1 MLAMANSLPDEM
13 ISEILSLVLNVP
25 DGLFCDISETDKAWL
40 RVATPL
46 LYHTVVIRSRPQAN
60 ALATV
65 FKQTSDLGRFVK
77 KLRLEGG
84 FGKCMQQVLECTPN
98 ITDLYLS
105 ADMWSSDN
113 VSGLVLGL
121 PLLNPTRLIVR
132 DLSTSRGNRFMA
144 QLYSVLAA
152 NLDEWTNL
160 TIIMLSHFPFLSP
173 YRQTE
178 RGEFARAICASKT
191 LQVVSL
197 QLWPTYENEYHV
209 FNNNEYDVLNKM
221 ALSISSLKVVEIRH
235 LLATRESF
243 KINDTRVTPQLRS
256 LVRLVECCPST
267 TEPVTQ
273 KKSSAIPLTPNDNTV
288 FLDPMST
295 ALQSVVDL
303 VWKRI
308 VSFSMFAGDG
318 SLADR
323 WPEKTN
329 SDRLNIMLV
338 SSTFKALALPYLYGY
353 PILLDDIAICQFSA
367 RLCAEPALGPHVR
380 ELKIRRVA
388 LGTRKKS
395 AKSQPDLVPIL
406 SRTPG
411 LARLVGDGVSMT
423 LSCATLG
430 VLAQT
435 AGQTLLEF
443 SGFEMDLKDPQ
454 AWAHLPAIFRAL
466 PALESLSWTAA
477 SIEGVPGYV
486 KGSSAS
492 RALPSLRFL
501 DVRSTPTFRPAGLLL
516 ALSDM
521 QLPALRSVALG
532 PELYDSTQ
540 FLSVHGPKITRLEI
554 HDDFDTPDG
563 MSVFALCPA
572 LAHLTLH
579 WTCAKIKRA
588 RTPDPDPEEDID
600 EEEVAFLE
608 AARRERDRRAPPPEP
623 TPTLEFPGPY
633 LALEKLVVVKRIQ
646 GKSLQ
651 TDLLEWRRFFDAI
664 VCEDFPALREVQILY
679 GHLTWPTAEHL
690 IGKSMWVKWAE
701 RLLEQNVKLTNSEG
715 VTWRPRLK
723 ASRGGGVGSGKGEKR
738 RRA

>member
-1 MLAMANSLPDEM
+1 MTSVTFGLALNDNGTKSLFLASSGKPSSFLLPPSMLAMANSLPDEM
-13 ISEILSLVLNVP
+13 ISEILSLVLKGRP
-25 DGLFCDISETDKAWL
+25 FLPLQLCSSAKRGSESPP
-40 RVATPL
+40 PL

-65 FKQTSDLGRFVK
+65 FKQPSDLGRFVK

-84 FGKCMQQVLECTPN
+84 FGKRMQQVLECTPN

-132 DLSTSRGNRFMA
+132 DLSTSRGNKFMA

-160 TIIMLSHFPFLSP
+160 TMIMLSHFPFLSP

-197 QLWPTYENEYHV
+197 QLWPMYESDYHV
-209 FNNNEYDVLNKM
+209 FNNNEYDALNKM
-221 ALSISSLKVVEIRH
+221 ALGISSLKAIEIRH

-243 KINDTRVTPQLRS
+243 KINDTRWNAGS
-256 LVRLVECCPST
+256 PST
-267 TEPVTQ
+267 TEPVQ
-273 KKSSAIPLTPNDNTV
+273 KNSSHGAIALTPNDNTV
-288 FLDPMST
+288 FRDPMST

-367 RLCAEPALGPHVR
+367 RLCAEPALGLHVR

-388 LGTRKKS
+388 PGTRKKS

-411 LARLVGDGVSMT
+411 LARLIGDGVSVTM
-423 LSCATLG
+423 SCATLG

-477 SIEGVPGYV
+477 SIEGAPGYV

-501 DVRSTPTFRPAGLLL
+501 DVRSTPTFRSAGLLL

-521 QLPALRSVALG
+521 HLPALRSVALG

-579 WTCAKIKRA
+579 WTCAKIKRT

-600 EEEVAFLE
+600 EEDVAFLE
-608 AARRERDRRAPPPEP
+608 AA
-623 TPTLEFPGPY
+623 
-633 LALEKLVVVKRIQ
+633 
-646 GKSLQ
+646 
-651 TDLLEWRRFFDAI
+651 
-664 VCEDFPALREVQILY
+664 
-679 GHLTWPTAEHL
+679 
-690 IGKSMWVKWAE
+690 
-701 RLLEQNVKLTNSEG
+701 
-715 VTWRPRLK
+715 
-723 ASRGGGVGSGKGEKR
+723 VG
-738 RRA
+738 